1 MSKINEKDAP
11 EGYIAVEPEQNYHF
25 GGECK
30 GCCFLGN
37 YECLSEEAICCAEC
51 REDGRDVIFK
61 REEPSPDDSVVA
73 NDCLK
78 KSLDIIPAAWKAF
91 QQHK

>member
-1 MSKINEKDAP
+1 MRISIPRRQTKCNFREGKQMSKINEYEAP
-11 EGYIAVEPEQNYHF
+11 EGYIAVEPEQYYHF

-37 YECLSEEAICCAEC
+37 YVCLSEEAICCAEC

-61 REEPSPDDSVVA
+61 PV
-73 NDCLK
+73 L
-78 KSLDIIPAAWKAF
+78 
-91 QQHK
+91 H